1 MARDLDT
8 FYKLRSAVTRH
19 RVVVDT
25 TRELEQSSDRALAEM
40 GLARGDIAS
49 VANGTFRGEPAIVR
63 RPRR

>member
-1 MARDLDT
+1 MVRDLDT

-19 RVVVDT
+19 RAVVET

-40 GLARGDIAS
+40 GIARGDIAS
-49 VANGTFRGEPAIVR
+49 VAKGTFRGERTLVR